1 LKFDKV
7 IGQEEAKQR
16 LQQLVDEQRIPHA
29 LMFTGPEGC
38 GKMAL
43 ALAFASFLLG
53 ERWNGKSLLSTPSA
67 TANAEAMLAQW
78 QHPDLHFSY
87 PVIKS
92 KGAGSDSKITS
103 EDFAKEWRQML
114 AGGPYFSLEQWM
126 SLMNADNQQASIF
139 EAESDRL
146 MRKLNLKSSLGG
158 NKVSLMWL
166 PERMNLTSANKLLKL
181 LEEPPLRTFFLLV
194 CERPELLL
202 ETIRSRVQTFA
213 VTRIDEDAVVQ
224 ALVDR
229 QGITEG
235 DARRIARIAN
245 GNWMK
250 ALEEIDADNE
260 NKEFFALFVTLMRK
274 AYSKDVKALKVWS
287 QTVADY
293 GREKQKRLI
302 AYMMQMVRENFMYN
316 FHIPQL
322 NYMTQEEENF
332 ALHFSPFI
340 NERNVMLF
348 QHRLQ
353 LMMRDIGQNA
363 NGKLQFFNF
372 ALETTIYIRKK

>member
-1 LKFDKV
+1 MKFDKV
-7 IGQEEAKQR
+7 IGQEEAEAR

-53 ERWNGKSLLSTPSA
+53 ERWNGKSLLTRDSA
-67 TANAEAMLAQW
+67 VTNAEAMLAQW

-114 AGGPYFSLEQWM
+114 GGGPYFSLEQWM
-126 SLMNADNQQASIF
+126 RYMNAENQQTSIF

-158 NKVSLMWL
+158 NKVSLIWL

-181 LEEPPLRTFFLLV
+181 LEEPPLKTFFLLV
-194 CERPELLL
+194 SEHPELLL
-202 ETIRSRVQTFA
+202 ETIRSRVQVFA
-213 VTRIDEDAVVQ
+213 VTRIDDESVSK
-224 ALVDR
+224 ALTER
-229 QGITEG
+229 QGIAPE

-245 GNWMK
+245 GDWMK

-274 AYSKDVKALKVWS
+274 AYAKDVKSLKAWS
-287 QTVADY
+287 QTVADF

-316 FHIPQL
+316 FHNPQL
-322 NYMTQEEENF
+322 CYMTQAEEIF
-332 ALHFSPFI
+332 AQKFAPFI
-340 NERNVMLF
+340 NERNVLLF
-348 QHRLQ
+348 QNRLQ
-353 LMMRDIGQNA
+353 LMMRDISQNA

-372 ALETTIYIRKK
+372 ALEVTIYIRK

>member
-1 LKFDKV
+1 MKFDKV

-16 LQQLVDEQRIPHA
+16 LLQLVDEQRIPHA

-53 ERWNGKSLLSTPSA
+53 ERWNSRSLLTNTSA
-67 TANAEAMLAQW
+67 IANAEAMLGQW

-92 KGAGSDSKITS
+92 KGAGSDTKITS
-103 EDFAKEWRQML
+103 EDFAKEWRQLL

-126 SLMNADNQQASIF
+126 TFMNAENQQASIF

-146 MRKLNLKSSLGG
+146 MRKLNLKASLGG
-158 NKVSLMWL
+158 NKVSLIWL

-181 LEEPPLRTFFLLV
+181 LEEPPVKTFFLLV

-202 ETIRSRVQTFA
+202 ETIRSRVQVFA
-213 VTRIDEDAVVQ
+213 VTRIEEDAVAK
-224 ALVDR
+224 ALTER
-229 QGITEG
+229 QGIGEE
-235 DARRIARIAN
+235 DAQRIARIAN

-260 NKEFFALFVTLMRK
+260 NKEFFTLFVALMRK
-274 AYSKDVKALKVWS
+274 AYSKDVKGLKAWS
-287 QTVADY
+287 QAVADF

-302 AYMMQMVRENFMYN
+302 AYLMQMVRENFMYN
-316 FHIPQL
+316 FHSPQL
-322 NYMTQEEENF
+322 CYMTRDEENF
-332 ALHFSPFI
+332 ARKFAPFI
-340 NERNVMLF
+340 NERNVLLF
-348 QHRLQ
+348 QDRLQ
-353 LMMRDIGQNA
+353 LMMRDISQNA

-372 ALETTIYIRKK
+372 ALETTIYIRK

>member
-1 LKFDKV
+1 MKFDKV
-7 IGQEEAKQR
+7 IGQEEAEAR

-29 LMFTGPEGC
+29 LMFTGPGGC

-53 ERWNGKSLLSTPSA
+53 ERWNGKSLLANASA
-67 TANAEAMLAQW
+67 ITNAEAMLAQW

-114 AGGPYFSLEQWM
+114 GGGPYFSLEQWM
-126 SLMNADNQQASIF
+126 RYMNAENQQASIF

-158 NKVSLMWL
+158 NKVSLIWL
-166 PERMNLTSANKLLKL
+166 PERLNLTSANKLLKL
-181 LEEPPLRTFFLLV
+181 LEEPPLKTFFLLV
-194 CERPELLL
+194 SEHPELLL
-202 ETIRSRVQTFA
+202 ETIRSRVQVFA
-213 VTRIDEDAVVQ
+213 VTRIDDESVSE
-224 ALVDR
+224 ALTER
-229 QGITEG
+229 QGIAPQ

-245 GNWMK
+245 GDWMK

-274 AYSKDVKALKVWS
+274 AYAKDVKSLKAWS
-287 QTVADY
+287 QTVADF

-302 AYMMQMVRENFMYN
+302 AYMMQMVRENFMFN
-316 FHIPQL
+316 FHNPQL
-322 NYMTQEEENF
+322 CYMTQAEEAF
-332 ALHFSPFI
+332 AQKFAPFI
-340 NERNVMLF
+340 NERNVLLF
-348 QHRLQ
+348 QNRLQ
-353 LMMRDIGQNA
+353 LMMRDISQNA

-372 ALETTIYIRKK
+372 ALEVTIYIRK

>member
-1 LKFDKV
+1 MKFDKV
-7 IGQEEAKQR
+7 IGQEEAEAR

-53 ERWNGKSLLSTPSA
+53 ERWNGKSLLANASA
-67 TANAEAMLAQW
+67 ITNAEAMLAQW

-114 AGGPYFSLEQWM
+114 GGGPYFSLEQWM
-126 SLMNADNQQASIF
+126 RYMNAENQQASIF

-158 NKVSLMWL
+158 NKVSLIWL
-166 PERMNLTSANKLLKL
+166 PERLNLTSANKLLKL
-181 LEEPPLRTFFLLV
+181 LEEPPLKTFFLLV
-194 CERPELLL
+194 SEHPELLL
-202 ETIRSRVQTFA
+202 ETIRSRVQVFA
-213 VTRIDEDAVVQ
+213 VTRIDDESVSE
-224 ALVDR
+224 ALTER
-229 QGITEG
+229 QGIAPE

-245 GNWMK
+245 GDWMK

-274 AYSKDVKALKVWS
+274 AYAKDVKSLKAWS
-287 QTVADY
+287 QTVADF

-316 FHIPQL
+316 FHNPQL
-322 NYMTQEEENF
+322 CYMTQAEETF
-332 ALHFSPFI
+332 AQKFAPFI
-340 NERNVMLF
+340 NERNVLF
-348 QHRLQ
+348 FQNRLQ
-353 LMMRDIGQNA
+353 LMMRDISQNA

-372 ALETTIYIRKK
+372 ALEVTIYIRK

>member
-1 LKFDKV
+1 MKFDKV
-7 IGQEEAKQR
+7 IGQEEAEAR

-53 ERWNGKSLLSTPSA
+53 ERWNGKSLLANASA
-67 TANAEAMLAQW
+67 ITNAEAMLAQW

-114 AGGPYFSLEQWM
+114 GGGPYFSLEQWM
-126 SLMNADNQQASIF
+126 RYMNAENQQASIF

-158 NKVSLMWL
+158 NKVSLIWL

-181 LEEPPLRTFFLLV
+181 LEEPPLKTFFLLV
-194 CERPELLL
+194 SEHPELLL
-202 ETIRSRVQTFA
+202 ETIRSRVQVFA
-213 VTRIDEDAVVQ
+213 VTRIDDESVSE
-224 ALVDR
+224 ALTER
-229 QGITEG
+229 QGIAPQ

-245 GNWMK
+245 GDWMK

-274 AYSKDVKALKVWS
+274 AYAKDVKSLKAWS
-287 QTVADY
+287 QTVADF

-316 FHIPQL
+316 FHNPQL
-322 NYMTQEEENF
+322 CYMTQAEETF
-332 ALHFSPFI
+332 AQKFAPFI
-340 NERNVMLF
+340 NERNVLF
-348 QHRLQ
+348 FQNRLQ
-353 LMMRDIGQNA
+353 LMMRDISQNA

-372 ALETTIYIRKK
+372 ALEVTIYIRK

>member
-1 LKFDKV
+1 MKFDKV
-7 IGQEEAKQR
+7 IGQEEAEAR

-53 ERWNGKSLLSTPSA
+53 ERWKGKSLLANASA
-67 TANAEAMLAQW
+67 ITNAEAMLAQW

-114 AGGPYFSLEQWM
+114 GGGPYFTLEQWM
-126 SLMNADNQQASIF
+126 RYMNAENQQASIF

-158 NKVSLMWL
+158 NKVSLIWL

-181 LEEPPLRTFFLLV
+181 LEEPPLKTFFLLV
-194 CERPELLL
+194 SEHPELLL
-202 ETIRSRVQTFA
+202 ETIRSRVQVFA
-213 VTRIDEDAVVQ
+213 VTRIDDESVSE
-224 ALVDR
+224 ALTER
-229 QGITEG
+229 QGIAPE

-245 GNWMK
+245 GDWMK

-274 AYSKDVKALKVWS
+274 AYAKDVKSLKAWS
-287 QTVADY
+287 QTVADF

-316 FHIPQL
+316 FHNPQL
-322 NYMTQEEENF
+322 CYMTQAEETF
-332 ALHFSPFI
+332 AQKFAPFI
-340 NERNVMLF
+340 NERNVLF
-348 QHRLQ
+348 FQNRLQ
-353 LMMRDIGQNA
+353 LMMRDISQNA

-372 ALETTIYIRKK
+372 ALEVTIYIRK

>member
-1 LKFDKV
+1 MKFDKV
-7 IGQEEAKQR
+7 IGQEEAEAR

-29 LMFTGPEGC
+29 LMFTGPGGC

-53 ERWNGKSLLSTPSA
+53 ERWNGKSLLANASA
-67 TANAEAMLAQW
+67 ITNAEAMLAQW

-114 AGGPYFSLEQWM
+114 GGGPYFTLEQWM
-126 SLMNADNQQASIF
+126 RYMNAENQQASIF

-158 NKVSLMWL
+158 NKVSLIWL

-181 LEEPPLRTFFLLV
+181 LEEPPLKTFFLLV
-194 CERPELLL
+194 SEHPELLL
-202 ETIRSRVQTFA
+202 ETIRSRVQVFA
-213 VTRIDEDAVVQ
+213 VTRIDDESVSE
-224 ALVDR
+224 ALTER
-229 QGITEG
+229 QGIAPE

-245 GNWMK
+245 GDWMK

-274 AYSKDVKALKVWS
+274 AYAKDVKSLKAWS
-287 QTVADY
+287 QTVADF

-316 FHIPQL
+316 FHNPQL
-322 NYMTQEEENF
+322 CYMTQAEEAF
-332 ALHFSPFI
+332 AQKFAPFI
-340 NERNVMLF
+340 NERNVLLF
-348 QHRLQ
+348 QNRLQ
-353 LMMRDIGQNA
+353 LMMRDISQNA

-372 ALETTIYIRKK
+372 ALEVTIYIRK

>member
-1 LKFDKV
+1 MKFDKV
-7 IGQEEAKQR
+7 IGQEEAEAR

-53 ERWNGKSLLSTPSA
+53 ERWNGKSLLANASA
-67 TANAEAMLAQW
+67 ITNAEAMLAQW

-114 AGGPYFSLEQWM
+114 GGGPYFTLEQWM
-126 SLMNADNQQASIF
+126 RYMNAENQQASIF

-158 NKVSLMWL
+158 NKVSLIWL

-181 LEEPPLRTFFLLV
+181 LEEPPLKTFFLLV
-194 CERPELLL
+194 SEHPELLL
-202 ETIRSRVQTFA
+202 ETIRSRVQVFA
-213 VTRIDEDAVVQ
+213 VTRIDDESVSE
-224 ALVDR
+224 ALTER
-229 QGITEG
+229 QGIAPQ

-274 AYSKDVKALKVWS
+274 AYAKDVKSLKAWS
-287 QTVADY
+287 QTVADF

-302 AYMMQMVRENFMYN
+302 AYMMQMVRENFMFN
-316 FHIPQL
+316 FHNPQL
-322 NYMTQEEENF
+322 CYMTQAEEAF
-332 ALHFSPFI
+332 AQKFAPFI
-340 NERNVMLF
+340 NERNVLLF
-348 QHRLQ
+348 QNRLQ
-353 LMMRDIGQNA
+353 LMMRDISQNA

-372 ALETTIYIRKK
+372 ALEVTIYIRK

>member
-1 LKFDKV
+1 MKFDKV
-7 IGQEEAKQR
+7 IGQEEAEAR

-53 ERWNGKSLLSTPSA
+53 ERWNGKSLLANASA
-67 TANAEAMLAQW
+67 ITNAEAMLAQW

-114 AGGPYFSLEQWM
+114 GGGPYFSLEQWM
-126 SLMNADNQQASIF
+126 RYMNAENQQASIF

-158 NKVSLMWL
+158 NKVSLIWL
-166 PERMNLTSANKLLKL
+166 PERLNLTSANKLLKL
-181 LEEPPLRTFFLLV
+181 LEEPPLKTFFLLV
-194 CERPELLL
+194 SEHPELLL
-202 ETIRSRVQTFA
+202 ETIRSRVQVFA
-213 VTRIDEDAVVQ
+213 VTRIDDESVSE
-224 ALVDR
+224 ALTER
-229 QGITEG
+229 QGIAPE

-245 GNWMK
+245 GDWMK

-274 AYSKDVKALKVWS
+274 AYAKDVKSLKAWS
-287 QTVADY
+287 QTVADF

-316 FHIPQL
+316 FHNPQL
-322 NYMTQEEENF
+322 CYMTQAEETF
-332 ALHFSPFI
+332 A
-340 NERNVMLF
+340 
-348 QHRLQ
+348 
-353 LMMRDIGQNA
+353 QNA
-363 NGKLQFFNF
+363 MCCSFKTGCN
-372 ALETTIYIRKK
+372 

>member
-1 LKFDKV
+1 MNFDKV

-16 LQQLVDEQRIPHA
+16 LRQLVDEQRIPHA

-53 ERWNGKSLLSTPSA
+53 ERWNGESLLTRDSA
-67 TANAEAMLAQW
+67 ITNAEAMLAQW

-92 KGAGSDSKITS
+92 KGAGSDTKITS

-114 AGGPYFSLEQWM
+114 SGGPYFSLEQWM
-126 SLMNADNQQASIF
+126 RFMNADNQQAAIF

-158 NKVSLMWL
+158 NKVSLIWL

-181 LEEPPLRTFFLLV
+181 LEEPPSRTFFLLV
-194 CERPELLL
+194 SEHPELLL
-202 ETIRSRVQTFA
+202 ETIRSRVQVFA
-213 VTRIDEDAVVQ
+213 MTRIEEASVAE
-224 ALVDR
+224 ALAGR
-229 QGITEG
+229 GITAE
-235 DARRIARIAN
+235 DARRIARLAN
-245 GNWMK
+245 GDWMK

-260 NKEFFALFVTLMRK
+260 NKEFFALFVKVMRM
-274 AYSKDVKALKVWS
+274 AYSKDVKGLKAWS
-287 QTVADY
+287 QAVADF
-293 GREKQKRLI
+293 GREKQKRFI

-316 FHIPQL
+316 FHNPQL
-322 NYMTQEEENF
+322 SYMTQDEEAF
-332 ALHFSPFI
+332 AQKFAPFI
-340 NERNVMLF
+340 NERNVLLF
-348 QHRLQ
+348 QNRLQ
-353 LMMRDIGQNA
+353 HMMRDISQNA

-372 ALETTIYIRKK
+372 ALEVTIYIRK

>member
-1 LKFDKV
+1 MKFDKV
-7 IGQEEAKQR
+7 IGQEEAEAR

-53 ERWNGKSLLSTPSA
+53 ERWNGKSLLANASA
-67 TANAEAMLAQW
+67 ITNAEAMLAQW

-114 AGGPYFSLEQWM
+114 GGGPYFTLEQWM
-126 SLMNADNQQASIF
+126 RYMNAENQQASIF

-158 NKVSLMWL
+158 NKVSLIWL

-181 LEEPPLRTFFLLV
+181 LEEPPLKTFFLLV
-194 CERPELLL
+194 SEHPELLL
-202 ETIRSRVQTFA
+202 ETIRSRVQVFA
-213 VTRIDEDAVVQ
+213 VTRIDDESVSE
-224 ALVDR
+224 ALTER
-229 QGITEG
+229 QGIAPE

-260 NKEFFALFVTLMRK
+260 NKEFFVLFVTLMRK
-274 AYSKDVKALKVWS
+274 AYAKDVKSLKAWS
-287 QTVADY
+287 QTVADF

-316 FHIPQL
+316 FHNPQL
-322 NYMTQEEENF
+322 CYMTQAEEIF
-332 ALHFSPFI
+332 AQKFAPFI
-340 NERNVMLF
+340 NERNVLF
-348 QHRLQ
+348 FQNRLQ
-353 LMMRDIGQNA
+353 LMMRDISQNA

-372 ALETTIYIRKK
+372 ALEVTIYIRK

>member
-1 LKFDKV
+1 MKFDKV
-7 IGQEEAKQR
+7 IGQEEAEAR

-53 ERWNGKSLLSTPSA
+53 ERWNGKSLLANASA
-67 TANAEAMLAQW
+67 ITNAEAMLAQW

-114 AGGPYFSLEQWM
+114 GGGPYFSLEQWM
-126 SLMNADNQQASIF
+126 RYMNAENQQASIF

-158 NKVSLMWL
+158 NKVSLIWL
-166 PERMNLTSANKLLKL
+166 PERLNLTSANKLLKL
-181 LEEPPLRTFFLLV
+181 LEEPPLKTFFLLV
-194 CERPELLL
+194 SEHPELLL
-202 ETIRSRVQTFA
+202 ETIRSRVQVFA
-213 VTRIDEDAVVQ
+213 VTRIDDESVSE
-224 ALVDR
+224 ALTER
-229 QGITEG
+229 QGIAPE

-245 GNWMK
+245 GDWMK

-274 AYSKDVKALKVWS
+274 AYAKDVKSLKAWS
-287 QTVADY
+287 QTVADF

-302 AYMMQMVRENFMYN
+302 AYMMQMVRENFMFN
-316 FHIPQL
+316 FHNPQL
-322 NYMTQEEENF
+322 CYMTQAEETF
-332 ALHFSPFI
+332 AQKFAPFI
-340 NERNVMLF
+340 NERNVLF
-348 QHRLQ
+348 FQNRLQ
-353 LMMRDIGQNA
+353 LMMRDISQNA

-372 ALETTIYIRKK
+372 ALEVTIYIRK

>member
-1 LKFDKV
+1 MKFDKV
-7 IGQEEAKQR
+7 IGQEEAEAR

-53 ERWNGKSLLSTPSA
+53 ERWKGKSLLANASA
-67 TANAEAMLAQW
+67 ITNAEAMLAQW

-114 AGGPYFSLEQWM
+114 GGGPYFSLEQWM
-126 SLMNADNQQASIF
+126 RYMNAENQQASIF

-158 NKVSLMWL
+158 NKVSLIWL
-166 PERMNLTSANKLLKL
+166 PERLNLTSANKLLKL
-181 LEEPPLRTFFLLV
+181 LEEPPLKTFFLLV
-194 CERPELLL
+194 SEHPELLL
-202 ETIRSRVQTFA
+202 ETIRSRVQVFA
-213 VTRIDEDAVVQ
+213 VTRIDDESVSE
-224 ALVDR
+224 ALTER
-229 QGITEG
+229 QGIAPE

-274 AYSKDVKALKVWS
+274 AYAKDVKSLKAWS
-287 QTVADY
+287 QTVADF

-316 FHIPQL
+316 FHNPQL
-322 NYMTQEEENF
+322 CYMTQAEETF
-332 ALHFSPFI
+332 AQKFAPFI
-340 NERNVMLF
+340 NERNVLF
-348 QHRLQ
+348 FQNRLQ
-353 LMMRDIGQNA
+353 LMMRDISQNA

-372 ALETTIYIRKK
+372 ALEVTIYIRK

>member
-1 LKFDKV
+1 MNFDKV

-16 LQQLVDEQRIPHA
+16 LRQLVDEQRIPHA

-53 ERWNGKSLLSTPSA
+53 ERWNGESLLTRDPA
-67 TANAEAMLAQW
+67 ITNAEAMLAQW

-114 AGGPYFSLEQWM
+114 SGGPYFSLEQWM
-126 SLMNADNQQASIF
+126 RFMNADNQQAAIF

-158 NKVSLMWL
+158 NKVSLIWL

-181 LEEPPLRTFFLLV
+181 LEEPPLKTFFLLV
-194 CERPELLL
+194 SEHPELLL
-202 ETIRSRVQTFA
+202 ETIRSRVQVFA
-213 VTRIDEDAVVQ
+213 MTRIEEASVAE
-224 ALVDR
+224 ALAGR
-229 QGITEG
+229 GITAE
-235 DARRIARIAN
+235 DARRIARLAN
-245 GNWMK
+245 GDWMK

-260 NKEFFALFVTLMRK
+260 NKEFFALFVKVMRM
-274 AYSKDVKALKVWS
+274 AYSKDVKGLKAWS
-287 QTVADY
+287 QAVADF
-293 GREKQKRLI
+293 GREKQKRFI

-316 FHIPQL
+316 FHNPQL
-322 NYMTQEEENF
+322 SYMTQDEEAF
-332 ALHFSPFI
+332 AQKFAPFI
-340 NERNVMLF
+340 NERNVLLF
-348 QHRLQ
+348 QNRLQ
-353 LMMRDIGQNA
+353 HMMRDISQNA

-372 ALETTIYIRKK
+372 ALEVTIYIRK

>member
-1 LKFDKV
+1 MKFDKV
-7 IGQEEAKQR
+7 IGQEEAEAR

-53 ERWNGKSLLSTPSA
+53 ERWNGKSLLANASA
-67 TANAEAMLAQW
+67 ITNAEAMLAQW

-114 AGGPYFSLEQWM
+114 GGGPYFSLEQWM
-126 SLMNADNQQASIF
+126 RYMNAENQQASIF

-158 NKVSLMWL
+158 NKVSLIWL
-166 PERMNLTSANKLLKL
+166 PERLNLTSANKLLKL
-181 LEEPPLRTFFLLV
+181 LEEPPLKTFFLLV
-194 CERPELLL
+194 SEHPELLL
-202 ETIRSRVQTFA
+202 ETIRSRVQVFA
-213 VTRIDEDAVVQ
+213 VTRIDDESVSE
-224 ALVDR
+224 ALTER
-229 QGITEG
+229 QGIAPE

-245 GNWMK
+245 GDWMK

-274 AYSKDVKALKVWS
+274 AYAKDVKSLKAWS
-287 QTVADY
+287 QTVADF

-302 AYMMQMVRENFMYN
+302 AYMMQMVRENFMFN
-316 FHIPQL
+316 FHNPQL
-322 NYMTQEEENF
+322 CCMTQAEEAF
-332 ALHFSPFI
+332 AQKFAPFI
-340 NERNVMLF
+340 NERNVLLF
-348 QHRLQ
+348 QNRLQ
-353 LMMRDIGQNA
+353 LMMRDISQNA

-372 ALETTIYIRKK
+372 ALEVTIYIRK

>member
-1 LKFDKV
+1 MKFDKV
-7 IGQEEAKQR
+7 IGQEEAEAR

-29 LMFTGPEGC
+29 LMFTGPGGC

-53 ERWNGKSLLSTPSA
+53 ERWNGKSLLANASA
-67 TANAEAMLAQW
+67 ITNAEAMLAQW

-114 AGGPYFSLEQWM
+114 GGGPYFTLEQWM
-126 SLMNADNQQASIF
+126 RYMNAENQQASIF

-158 NKVSLMWL
+158 NKVSLIWL

-181 LEEPPLRTFFLLV
+181 LEEPPLKTFFLLV
-194 CERPELLL
+194 SEHPELLL
-202 ETIRSRVQTFA
+202 ETIRSRVQVFA
-213 VTRIDEDAVVQ
+213 VTRIDDESVSE
-224 ALVDR
+224 ALTER
-229 QGITEG
+229 QGIAPE

-245 GNWMK
+245 GDWMK

-274 AYSKDVKALKVWS
+274 AYAKDVKSLKAWS
-287 QTVADY
+287 QTVADF

-302 AYMMQMVRENFMYN
+302 AYMMQMVRENFMFN
-316 FHIPQL
+316 FHNPQL
-322 NYMTQEEENF
+322 CYMTQAEEAF
-332 ALHFSPFI
+332 AQKFAPFI
-340 NERNVMLF
+340 NERNVLLF
-348 QHRLQ
+348 QNRLQ
-353 LMMRDIGQNA
+353 LMMRDISQNA

-372 ALETTIYIRKK
+372 ALEVTIYIRK

>member
-1 LKFDKV
+1 MKFDKV
-7 IGQEEAKQR
+7 IGQEEAEAR
-16 LQQLVDEQRIPHA
+16 LQQLVEEQRIPHA

-53 ERWNGKSLLSTPSA
+53 ERWNGKSLLANASA
-67 TANAEAMLAQW
+67 ITNAEAMLAQW

-114 AGGPYFSLEQWM
+114 GGGPYFSLEQWM
-126 SLMNADNQQASIF
+126 RYMNAENQQTSIF

-158 NKVSLMWL
+158 NKVSLIWL

-181 LEEPPLRTFFLLV
+181 LEEPPLKTFFLLV
-194 CERPELLL
+194 SEHPELLL
-202 ETIRSRVQTFA
+202 ETIRSRVQVFA
-213 VTRIDEDAVVQ
+213 VTRIDDESVSK
-224 ALVDR
+224 ALTER
-229 QGITEG
+229 QGIAPE

-245 GNWMK
+245 GDWMK

-274 AYSKDVKALKVWS
+274 AYAKDVKSLKAWS
-287 QTVADY
+287 QTVADF

-302 AYMMQMVRENFMYN
+302 AYMMQMVRENFMFN
-316 FHIPQL
+316 FHNPQL
-322 NYMTQEEENF
+322 CYMTQAEETF
-332 ALHFSPFI
+332 AQKFAPFI
-340 NERNVMLF
+340 NERNVLLF
-348 QHRLQ
+348 QNRLQ
-353 LMMRDIGQNA
+353 LMMLDISQNA

-372 ALETTIYIRKK
+372 ALEVTIYIRK

>member
-1 LKFDKV
+1 MKFDKV
-7 IGQEEAKQR
+7 IGQEEAEAR

-53 ERWNGKSLLSTPSA
+53 ERWNGKSLLSRDSA
-67 TANAEAMLAQW
+67 VTNAEAMLAQW

-114 AGGPYFSLEQWM
+114 GGGPYFSLEQWM
-126 SLMNADNQQASIF
+126 RYMNAENQQASIF

-158 NKVSLMWL
+158 NKVSLIWL

-181 LEEPPLRTFFLLV
+181 LEEPPLKTFFLLV
-194 CERPELLL
+194 SEHPELLL
-202 ETIRSRVQTFA
+202 ETIRSRVQVFA
-213 VTRIDEDAVVQ
+213 VTRIDDESVSE
-224 ALVDR
+224 ALTER
-229 QGITEG
+229 QGIAPQ

-245 GNWMK
+245 GDWMK

-274 AYSKDVKALKVWS
+274 AYAKDVKSLKAWS
-287 QTVADY
+287 QTVADF

-302 AYMMQMVRENFMYN
+302 AYMMQMVRENFMFN
-316 FHIPQL
+316 FHNPQL
-322 NYMTQEEENF
+322 CYMTQAEEAF
-332 ALHFSPFI
+332 AQKFAPFI
-340 NERNVMLF
+340 NERNVLLF
-348 QHRLQ
+348 QNRLQ
-353 LMMRDIGQNA
+353 LMMRDISQNA

-372 ALETTIYIRKK
+372 ALEVTIYIRK

>member
-1 LKFDKV
+1 MKFDKV
-7 IGQEEAKQR
+7 IGQEEAEAR

-53 ERWNGKSLLSTPSA
+53 ERWNGKSLLANASA
-67 TANAEAMLAQW
+67 ITNAEAMLAQW

-114 AGGPYFSLEQWM
+114 GGGPYFTLEQWM
-126 SLMNADNQQASIF
+126 RYMNAENQQASIF

-158 NKVSLMWL
+158 NKVSLIWL

-181 LEEPPLRTFFLLV
+181 LEEPPLKTFFLLV
-194 CERPELLL
+194 SEHPELLL
-202 ETIRSRVQTFA
+202 ETIRSRVQVFA
-213 VTRIDEDAVVQ
+213 VTRIDDESVSE
-224 ALVDR
+224 ALTER
-229 QGITEG
+229 QGIAPE

-245 GNWMK
+245 GDWMK

-274 AYSKDVKALKVWS
+274 AYAKDVKSLKAWS
-287 QTVADY
+287 QTVADF

-316 FHIPQL
+316 FHNPQL
-322 NYMTQEEENF
+322 CYMTQAEETF
-332 ALHFSPFI
+332 AQKFAPFI
-340 NERNVMLF
+340 NERNVLLF
-348 QHRLQ
+348 QNRLQ
-353 LMMRDIGQNA
+353 LMMRDISQNA

-372 ALETTIYIRKK
+372 ALEVTIYIRK

>member
-1 LKFDKV
+1 MKFDKV
-7 IGQEEAKQR
+7 IGQEEAEAR

-53 ERWNGKSLLSTPSA
+53 ERWNGKSLLANASA
-67 TANAEAMLAQW
+67 ITNAEAMLAQW

-114 AGGPYFSLEQWM
+114 GGGPYFSLEQWM
-126 SLMNADNQQASIF
+126 RYMNAENQQASIF

-158 NKVSLMWL
+158 NKVSLIWL
-166 PERMNLTSANKLLKL
+166 PERLNLTSANKLLKL
-181 LEEPPLRTFFLLV
+181 LEEPPLKTFFLLV
-194 CERPELLL
+194 SEHPELLL
-202 ETIRSRVQTFA
+202 ETIRSRVQVFA
-213 VTRIDEDAVVQ
+213 VTRIDDESVSE
-224 ALVDR
+224 ALTER
-229 QGITEG
+229 QGIAPQ

-245 GNWMK
+245 GDWMK

-274 AYSKDVKALKVWS
+274 AYAKDVKSLKAWS
-287 QTVADY
+287 QTVADF

-302 AYMMQMVRENFMYN
+302 AYMMQMVRENFMFN
-316 FHIPQL
+316 FHNPQL
-322 NYMTQEEENF
+322 CYMTQAEETF
-332 ALHFSPFI
+332 AQKFAPFI
-340 NERNVMLF
+340 NERNVLLF
-348 QHRLQ
+348 QNRLQ
-353 LMMRDIGQNA
+353 LMMRDISQNA

-372 ALETTIYIRKK
+372 ALEVTIYIRK

>member
-1 LKFDKV
+1 MNFDKV
-7 IGQEEAKQR
+7 IGQKEAKQR
-16 LQQLVDEQRIPHA
+16 LRQLVDEQRIPHA

-53 ERWNGKSLLSTPSA
+53 ERWNGESLLTRDSA
-67 TANAEAMLAQW
+67 IINAEAMLAQW

-114 AGGPYFSLEQWM
+114 SGGPYFSLEQWM
-126 SLMNADNQQASIF
+126 RFMNADNQQAAIF

-158 NKVSLMWL
+158 NKVSLIWL

-181 LEEPPLRTFFLLV
+181 LEEPPLKTFFLLV
-194 CERPELLL
+194 SEHPELLL
-202 ETIRSRVQTFA
+202 ETIRSRVQVFA
-213 VTRIDEDAVVQ
+213 MTRIEEASMAE
-224 ALVDR
+224 ALAGR
-229 QGITEG
+229 GITAE
-235 DARRIARIAN
+235 DARRIARLAN
-245 GNWMK
+245 GDWMK

-260 NKEFFALFVTLMRK
+260 NKEFFALFVKVMRM
-274 AYSKDVKALKVWS
+274 AYSKDVKGLKAWS
-287 QTVADY
+287 QAVADF
-293 GREKQKRLI
+293 GREKQKRFI

-316 FHIPQL
+316 FHNPQL
-322 NYMTQEEENF
+322 SYMTQDEEAF
-332 ALHFSPFI
+332 AQKFAPFI
-340 NERNVMLF
+340 NERNVLLF
-348 QHRLQ
+348 QNRLQ
-353 LMMRDIGQNA
+353 HMMRDISQNA

-372 ALETTIYIRKK
+372 ALEVTIYIRK

>member
-1 LKFDKV
+1 MKFDKV
-7 IGQEEAKQR
+7 IGQEEAEAR

-29 LMFTGPEGC
+29 LMFTGPRGC

-53 ERWNGKSLLSTPSA
+53 ERWNGKSLLANASA
-67 TANAEAMLAQW
+67 ITNAEAMLAQW

-114 AGGPYFSLEQWM
+114 GGGPYFTLEQWM
-126 SLMNADNQQASIF
+126 RYMNAENQQASIF

-158 NKVSLMWL
+158 NKVSLIWL

-181 LEEPPLRTFFLLV
+181 LEEPPLKTFFLLV
-194 CERPELLL
+194 SEHPELLL
-202 ETIRSRVQTFA
+202 ETIRSRVQVFA
-213 VTRIDEDAVVQ
+213 VTRIDDESVSE
-224 ALVDR
+224 ALTER
-229 QGITEG
+229 QGIAPE

-245 GNWMK
+245 GDWMK

-274 AYSKDVKALKVWS
+274 AYAKDVKSLKAWS
-287 QTVADY
+287 QTVADF

-316 FHIPQL
+316 FHNPQL
-322 NYMTQEEENF
+322 CYMTQAEEIF
-332 ALHFSPFI
+332 AQKFAPFI
-340 NERNVMLF
+340 NERNVLLF
-348 QHRLQ
+348 QNRLQ
-353 LMMRDIGQNA
+353 LMMRDISQNA

-372 ALETTIYIRKK
+372 ALEVTIYIRK

>member
-1 LKFDKV
+1 MKFDKV
-7 IGQEEAKQR
+7 IGQEEAEAR

-53 ERWNGKSLLSTPSA
+53 ERWKGKSLLANASA
-67 TANAEAMLAQW
+67 ITNAEAMLAQW

-114 AGGPYFSLEQWM
+114 GGGPYFTLEQWM
-126 SLMNADNQQASIF
+126 RYMNAENQQASIF

-158 NKVSLMWL
+158 NKVSLIWL
-166 PERMNLTSANKLLKL
+166 PERLNLTSANKLLKL
-181 LEEPPLRTFFLLV
+181 LEEPPLKTFFLLV
-194 CERPELLL
+194 SEHPELLL
-202 ETIRSRVQTFA
+202 ETIRSRVQVFA
-213 VTRIDEDAVVQ
+213 VTRIDDESVSE
-224 ALVDR
+224 ALTER
-229 QGITEG
+229 QGIAPE

-260 NKEFFALFVTLMRK
+260 NKEFFVLFVTLMRK
-274 AYSKDVKALKVWS
+274 AYAKDVKSLKAWS
-287 QTVADY
+287 QTVADF

-316 FHIPQL
+316 FHNPQL
-322 NYMTQEEENF
+322 CYMTQAEETF
-332 ALHFSPFI
+332 AQKFAPFI
-340 NERNVMLF
+340 NERNVLF
-348 QHRLQ
+348 FQNRLQ
-353 LMMRDIGQNA
+353 LMMRDISQNA

-372 ALETTIYIRKK
+372 ALEVTIYIRK

>member
-1 LKFDKV
+1 MNFDKV
-7 IGQEEAKQR
+7 IGQDEAKQR
-16 LQQLVDEQRIPHA
+16 LRQLVDEQRIPHA

-53 ERWNGKSLLSTPSA
+53 ERWNGESLLTRDSA
-67 TANAEAMLAQW
+67 ITNAEAMLAQW

-114 AGGPYFSLEQWM
+114 SGGPYFSLEQWM
-126 SLMNADNQQASIF
+126 RFMNADNQQASIF

-158 NKVSLMWL
+158 NKVSLIWL

-181 LEEPPLRTFFLLV
+181 LEEPPLKTFFLLV
-194 CERPELLL
+194 SEHPELLL
-202 ETIRSRVQTFA
+202 ETIRSRVQVFA
-213 VTRIDEDAVVQ
+213 MTRIEEASVAQ
-224 ALVDR
+224 ALTQR
-229 QGITEG
+229 GIAEE
-235 DARRIARIAN
+235 DARRIARLAN
-245 GNWMK
+245 GDWMK

-260 NKEFFALFVTLMRK
+260 NKEFFALFVKVMRM
-274 AYSKDVKALKVWS
+274 AYSKDVKGLKAWS
-287 QTVADY
+287 QTVADF

-316 FHIPQL
+316 FHNPQL
-322 NYMTQEEENF
+322 CYMTRDEEAF
-332 ALHFSPFI
+332 AQKFAPFI
-340 NERNVMLF
+340 NERNVLLF
-348 QHRLQ
+348 QNRLQ
-353 LMMRDIGQNA
+353 RMMRDISQNA

-372 ALETTIYIRKK
+372 ALEVTIYIRK

>member
-1 LKFDKV
+1 MNFDKV

-16 LQQLVDEQRIPHA
+16 LRQLVDEQRIPHA

-53 ERWNGKSLLSTPSA
+53 ERWNGESLLTRQSA
-67 TANAEAMLAQW
+67 VTNAEAMLAQW

-114 AGGPYFSLEQWM
+114 SGGPYFSLEQWM
-126 SLMNADNQQASIF
+126 RFMNADNQQAAIF

-146 MRKLNLKSSLGG
+146 MRKLSLKSSLGG
-158 NKVSLMWL
+158 NKVSLIWL

-181 LEEPPLRTFFLLV
+181 LEEPPSKTFFLLV
-194 CERPELLL
+194 SEHPELLL
-202 ETIRSRVQTFA
+202 ETIRSRVQVFA
-213 VTRIDEDAVVQ
+213 MTRIEEASVAQ
-224 ALVDR
+224 ALTER
-229 QGITEG
+229 GIAEE
-235 DARRIARIAN
+235 DARRIARLAN
-245 GNWMK
+245 GDWMK

-260 NKEFFALFVTLMRK
+260 NKEFFALFVKVMRM
-274 AYSKDVKALKVWS
+274 AYAKDVKGLKAWS
-287 QTVADY
+287 QVVADF

-316 FHIPQL
+316 FHNPQL
-322 NYMTQEEENF
+322 CYMTQDEEAF
-332 ALHFSPFI
+332 AQKFAPFI
-340 NERNVMLF
+340 NERNVLLF
-348 QHRLQ
+348 QNRLQ
-353 LMMRDIGQNA
+353 RMMRDISQNA

-372 ALETTIYIRKK
+372 ALEVTIYIRK

>member
-1 LKFDKV
+1 MKFDKV
-7 IGQEEAKQR
+7 IGQEEAEAR

-29 LMFTGPEGC
+29 LMFTGPRGC

-53 ERWNGKSLLSTPSA
+53 ERWNGKSLLANASA
-67 TANAEAMLAQW
+67 ITNAEAMLAQW

-114 AGGPYFSLEQWM
+114 GGGPYFSLEQWM
-126 SLMNADNQQASIF
+126 RYMNAENQQASIF

-158 NKVSLMWL
+158 NKVSLIWL
-166 PERMNLTSANKLLKL
+166 PERLNLTSANKLLKL
-181 LEEPPLRTFFLLV
+181 LEEPPLKTFFLLV
-194 CERPELLL
+194 SEHPELLL
-202 ETIRSRVQTFA
+202 ETIRSRVQVFA
-213 VTRIDEDAVVQ
+213 VTRIDDESVSE
-224 ALVDR
+224 ALTER
-229 QGITEG
+229 QGIAPQ

-245 GNWMK
+245 GDWMK

-274 AYSKDVKALKVWS
+274 AYAKDVKSLKAWS
-287 QTVADY
+287 QTVADF

-302 AYMMQMVRENFMYN
+302 AYMMQMVRENFMFN
-316 FHIPQL
+316 FHNPQL
-322 NYMTQEEENF
+322 CYMTQAEEAF
-332 ALHFSPFI
+332 AQKFAPFI
-340 NERNVMLF
+340 NERNVLLF
-348 QHRLQ
+348 QNRLQ
-353 LMMRDIGQNA
+353 LMMRDISQNA

-372 ALETTIYIRKK
+372 ALEVTIYIRK

>member
-1 LKFDKV
+1 MNFDKV
-7 IGQEEAKQR
+7 IGQKEAKQR
-16 LQQLVDEQRIPHA
+16 LRQLVDEQRIPHA

-53 ERWNGKSLLSTPSA
+53 ERWNGESLLTRDSA
-67 TANAEAMLAQW
+67 ITNAEAMLAQW

-92 KGAGSDSKITS
+92 KGAGSDTKITS

-114 AGGPYFSLEQWM
+114 SGGPYFSLEQWM
-126 SLMNADNQQASIF
+126 RFMNADNQQAAIF

-158 NKVSLMWL
+158 NKVSLIWL

-181 LEEPPLRTFFLLV
+181 LEEPPLKTFFLLV
-194 CERPELLL
+194 SEHPELLL
-202 ETIRSRVQTFA
+202 ETIRSRVQVFA
-213 VTRIDEDAVVQ
+213 MTRIEEASMAE
-224 ALVDR
+224 ALAGR
-229 QGITEG
+229 GITAE
-235 DARRIARIAN
+235 DARRIARLAN
-245 GNWMK
+245 GDWMK

-260 NKEFFALFVTLMRK
+260 NKEFFALFVKVMRM
-274 AYSKDVKALKVWS
+274 AYSKDVKGLKAWS
-287 QTVADY
+287 QAVADF
-293 GREKQKRLI
+293 GREKQKRFI

-316 FHIPQL
+316 FHNPQL
-322 NYMTQEEENF
+322 SYMTQDEEAF
-332 ALHFSPFI
+332 AQKFAPFI
-340 NERNVMLF
+340 NERNVLLF
-348 QHRLQ
+348 QNRLQ
-353 LMMRDIGQNA
+353 HMMRDISQNA

-372 ALETTIYIRKK
+372 ALEVTIYIRK

>member
-1 LKFDKV
+1 MKFDKV
-7 IGQEEAKQR
+7 IGQEEAEAR

-53 ERWNGKSLLSTPSA
+53 ERWNGKSLLANASA
-67 TANAEAMLAQW
+67 ITNAEAMLAQW

-114 AGGPYFSLEQWM
+114 GGGPYFSLEQWM
-126 SLMNADNQQASIF
+126 RYMNAENQQASIF

-158 NKVSLMWL
+158 NKVSLIWL

-181 LEEPPLRTFFLLV
+181 LEEPPLKTFFLLV
-194 CERPELLL
+194 SEHPELLL
-202 ETIRSRVQTFA
+202 ETIRSRVQVFA
-213 VTRIDEDAVVQ
+213 VTRIDDESVSE
-224 ALVDR
+224 ALTER
-229 QGITEG
+229 QGIAPE

-274 AYSKDVKALKVWS
+274 AYAKDVKSLKAWS
-287 QTVADY
+287 QTVADF

-302 AYMMQMVRENFMYN
+302 AYMMQMVRENFMFN
-316 FHIPQL
+316 FHNPQL
-322 NYMTQEEENF
+322 CYMTQAEETF
-332 ALHFSPFI
+332 AQKFAPFI
-340 NERNVMLF
+340 NERNVLF
-348 QHRLQ
+348 FQNRLQ
-353 LMMRDIGQNA
+353 LMMRDISQNA

-372 ALETTIYIRKK
+372 ALEVTIYIRK

>member
-1 LKFDKV
+1 MKFDKV
-7 IGQEEAKQR
+7 IGQEEAEAR

-53 ERWNGKSLLSTPSA
+53 ERWNGKSLLANASA
-67 TANAEAMLAQW
+67 IANAEAMLAQW

-114 AGGPYFSLEQWM
+114 GGGPYFSLEQWM
-126 SLMNADNQQASIF
+126 RYMNAENQQASIF

-158 NKVSLMWL
+158 NKVSLIWL
-166 PERMNLTSANKLLKL
+166 PERLNVTSANKLLKL
-181 LEEPPLRTFFLLV
+181 LEEPPLKTFFLLV
-194 CERPELLL
+194 SEHPELLL
-202 ETIRSRVQTFA
+202 ETIRSRVQVFA
-213 VTRIDEDAVVQ
+213 VTRIDDESVSE
-224 ALVDR
+224 ALTER
-229 QGITEG
+229 QGIAPQ

-245 GNWMK
+245 GDWMK

-274 AYSKDVKALKVWS
+274 AYAKDVKSLKAWS
-287 QTVADY
+287 QTVADF

-316 FHIPQL
+316 FHNPQL
-322 NYMTQEEENF
+322 CYMTQAEEAF
-332 ALHFSPFI
+332 AQKFAPFI
-340 NERNVMLF
+340 NERNVLLF
-348 QHRLQ
+348 QNRLQ
-353 LMMRDIGQNA
+353 LMMRDISQNA

-372 ALETTIYIRKK
+372 ALEVTIYIRK

>member
-1 LKFDKV
+1 MKFDKV

-16 LQQLVDEQRIPHA
+16 LLQLVDEQRIPHA

-43 ALAFASFLLG
+43 ALSFASFLLG
-53 ERWNGKSLLSTPSA
+53 ERWNGTSLLVGSA
-67 TANAEAMLAQW
+67 AVANAEAMLAQW

-92 KGAGSDSKITS
+92 KGAGGDTKITS
-103 EDFAKEWRQML
+103 EDFAREWRQML

-126 SLMNADNQQASIF
+126 TFMNADNQQATIF

-158 NKVSLMWL
+158 NKVSLIWL
-166 PERMNLTSANKLLKL
+166 PERMNLTCANKLLKL
-181 LEEPPLRTFFLLV
+181 LEEPPSKTFFLLV
-194 CERPELLL
+194 CEHPELLL
-202 ETIRSRVQTFA
+202 KTIRSRVQTFA
-213 VTRIDEDAVVQ
+213 VSRIEEDAVKQ
-224 ALVDR
+224 ALIDR
-229 QGITEG
+229 QGIAEN
-235 DARRIARIAN
+235 DAQRIARIAN

-260 NKEFFALFVTLMRK
+260 NKEFFAIFVTLMRK
-274 AYSKDVKALKVWS
+274 AYSKDVKGLKAWS
-287 QTVADY
+287 QTVADF

-302 AYMMQMVRENFMYN
+302 AYMMEMVRENFMYN
-316 FHIPQL
+316 FHNPQL
-322 NYMTQEEENF
+322 CYMTQEEEAFARNF
-332 ALHFSPFI
+332 APFI
-340 NERNVMLF
+340 NERNVLHL

-372 ALETTIYIRKK
+372 ALETTIYIRK

>member
-1 LKFDKV
+1 MKFDKV
-7 IGQEEAKQR
+7 IGQEEAEAR

-53 ERWNGKSLLSTPSA
+53 ERWNGKSLLANASA
-67 TANAEAMLAQW
+67 ITNAEAMLAQW

-114 AGGPYFSLEQWM
+114 GGGPYFTLEQWM
-126 SLMNADNQQASIF
+126 RYMNAENQQASIF

-158 NKVSLMWL
+158 NKVSLIWL

-181 LEEPPLRTFFLLV
+181 LEEPPLKTFFLLV
-194 CERPELLL
+194 SEHPELLL
-202 ETIRSRVQTFA
+202 ETIRSRVQVFA
-213 VTRIDEDAVVQ
+213 VTRIDDESVSE
-224 ALVDR
+224 ALTER
-229 QGITEG
+229 QGIAPE

-274 AYSKDVKALKVWS
+274 AYAKDVKSLKAWS
-287 QTVADY
+287 QTVADF

-316 FHIPQL
+316 FHNPQL
-322 NYMTQEEENF
+322 CYMTQAEETF
-332 ALHFSPFI
+332 AQKFAPFI
-340 NERNVMLF
+340 NERNVLLF
-348 QHRLQ
+348 QNRLQ
-353 LMMRDIGQNA
+353 LMMRDISQNA

-372 ALETTIYIRKK
+372 ALEVTIYIRK